1 MFTMTVAFCVAAQVN
16 AAPINKYQPMN
27 FLRTIILSVT
37 AALYSLSTIVAAEK
51 VSGFASLP
59 ADDALEVTYSSV
71 GCFHSQSHELTFT
84 RSTNVTVSVIEIK
97 PIMAADKMS
106 IIGTNRV
113 RMGDLVLSKE
123 EVEGL
128 DRLFAFYRSGP
139 RSGCTTVDTIS
150 ISQHRKG
157 RLIAKEQFT
166 DGSCSR
172 LESMTRI
179 IDLVAG
185 VK

>member
-1 MFTMTVAFCVAAQVN
+1 
-16 AAPINKYQPMN
+16 
-27 FLRTIILSVT
+27 
-37 AALYSLSTIVAAEK
+37 
-51 VSGFASLP
+51 
-59 ADDALEVTYSSV
+59 
-71 GCFHSQSHELTFT
+71 
-84 RSTNVTVSVIEIK
+84 
-97 PIMAADKMS
+97 MAADKMS